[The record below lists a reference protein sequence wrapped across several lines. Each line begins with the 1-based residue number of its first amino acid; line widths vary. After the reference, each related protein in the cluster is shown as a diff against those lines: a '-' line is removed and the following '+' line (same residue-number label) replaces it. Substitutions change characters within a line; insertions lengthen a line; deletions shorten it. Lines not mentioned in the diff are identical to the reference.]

1 MSLPL
6 RPHSPPATTLHY
18 PPPQSRDI
26 HSLHLSIFAH
36 TGLRAI
42 ASIPHPEHLG
52 PGPST
57 FLQRLSLAWGEDS
70 PIPVASPWV
79 GTPGSLRATVGIARN
94 WS

>member
-1 MSLPL
+1 M
-6 RPHSPPATTLHY
+6 
-18 PPPQSRDI
+18 
-26 HSLHLSIFAH
+26 
-36 TGLRAI
+36 
-42 ASIPHPEHLG
+42 PHPEHLG